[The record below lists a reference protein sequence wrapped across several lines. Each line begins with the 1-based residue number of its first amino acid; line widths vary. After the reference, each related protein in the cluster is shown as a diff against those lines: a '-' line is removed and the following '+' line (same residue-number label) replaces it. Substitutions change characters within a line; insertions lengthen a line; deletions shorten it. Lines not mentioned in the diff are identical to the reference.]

1 MPFEATGFCDG
12 EASFKILVQRNKN
25 YKNGYSVSLRFS
37 ILLHEKDLD
46 LLKRIPK
53 YFGVGIISKQ
63 NYNAVDFNVNS
74 IDHLMVIINHF
85 NKYPLLTSKPQDL
98 KLWSLA
104 KIISNKEHFTEQGLS
119 LIVALKS
126 TLNRGLP
133 LALQAALPDIVQE
146 YLDVDNSIIRPS
158 NLNPYWL
165 GGFSEALSFFI
176 RIVKSTKM
184 RLATQFFK

>member
-1 MPFEATGFCDG
+1 M
-12 EASFKILVQRNKN
+12 S
-25 YKNGYSVSLRFS
+25 
-37 ILLHEKDLD
+37 
-46 LLKRIPK
+46 
-53 YFGVGIISKQ
+53 
-63 NYNAVDFNVNS
+63 NVNS

-85 NKYPLLTSKPQDL
+85 NKYPLLTSKQLDF
-98 KLWSLA
+98 KLWSL
-104 KIISNKEHFTEQGLS
+104 KIISNKEHLTEQGLS

-133 LALQAALPDIVQE
+133 LALKAAFPDIVQE

-165 GGFSEALSFFI
+165 AGFREALSGFI